1 MLLCRNY
8 WSQDYVAK
16 KNLILS
22 LVEVGTIKTLK
33 LHRKRLSHRSNAKK
47 YFFELHGQKKQVCQT
62 FFCKTFC
69 ISASVITEAVSNRNH
84 LGVYKANKDP
94 RGFNAPP
101 NKTPAEMIEDVR
113 EHIKSFPTMT
123 SHYVRKS
130 VKREYLDCKLSVPKM
145 YKLYLEQCNE
155 REKTPVSE
163 SIYRKIFSTE
173 FNPGFFVPKKDQCL
187 LCTKYQRLSNEDKI
201 NLEEEYKQHLA

>member
-1 MLLCRNY
+1 MDKRSKCVKLSFVRRFASPHLL
-8 WSQDYVAK
+8 SQK
-16 KNLILS
+16 QCQI
-22 LVEVGTIKTLK
+22 ETIW
-33 LHRKRLSHRSNAKK
+33 A
-47 YFFELHGQKKQVCQT
+47 
-62 FFCKTFC
+62 
-69 ISASVITEAVSNRNH
+69 
-84 LGVYKANKDP
+84 YKANKDP

-155 REKTPVSE
+155 REKKPC
-163 SIYRKIFSTE
+163 IR
-173 FNPGFFVPKKDQCL
+173 
-187 LCTKYQRLSNEDKI
+187 
-201 NLEEEYKQHLA
+201 EYIPQNF